1 MSKQK
6 TSTQKAS
13 TPPHSLE
20 LRAKRMKMP
29 VTAGVHIASVGDSTS
44 SPVASE
50 TKSDSEDSDISPR
63 LSEIHAAISRVDLD
77 DKNAW
82 TKNGGPKV
90 STLEKLLGYQI
101 TEAERDAAWHLE
113 IGE

>member
-1 MSKQK
+1 MSKQAVAPK
-6 TSTQKAS
+6 
-13 TPPHSLE
+13 PPHSLE
-20 LRAKRMKMP
+20 LRAKRMTMP
-29 VTAGVHIASVGDSTS
+29 SSAGVHIPSVESTS
-44 SPVASE
+44 SEPVANNDVQASE
-50 TKSDSEDSDISPR
+50 ENEVSPR
-63 LSEIHAAISRVDLD
+63 LAAIHAAIARVDVND
-77 DKNAW
+77 QNAW